1 MVSSSTRAVS
11 CPSQAKLLRGRG
23 DLRGKRGSFDVQL
36 ERPSPG
42 ALQAKCPFDR
52 IGMDL
57 RRAEVPERS
66 PVAENGEVT
75 PATSKR
81 LLVTSVDTNPRRKT
95 PIARW
100 NSEEERQAIRTD
112 EESHRSLALLPGD
125 RLRAVNG
132 VTGQTA
138 MLAELVDA
146 MSSTSPR
153 EVNLNIS
160 RNISDVMETSPK
172 QRVIGGSTTPPK
184 LPRVSKQA
192 DSLTAVA
199 EAMIG
204 SPPRTPPRT
213 SCGRP
218 CSRASSAG
226 SVTSTRC
233 GSKSSALSTL
243 SGSESYRSRSASQSS
258 ITSTRSRSG
267 SRRNSLGQM
276 SSWGQID
283 CGQGVGVSLSHA
295 GRMALAF

>member
-1 MVSSSTRAVS
+1 MVSSSTRAAS
-11 CPSQAKLLRGRG
+11 CPSQANLLHGRG
-23 DLRGKRGSFDVQL
+23 DLRGRRGSFDVKL
-36 ERPSPG
+36 ERPCPG

-57 RRAEVPERS
+57 CRAEA
-66 PVAENGEVT
+66 PVTENGDMT

-283 CGQGVGVSLSHA
+283 CGQGV
-295 GRMALAF
+295 